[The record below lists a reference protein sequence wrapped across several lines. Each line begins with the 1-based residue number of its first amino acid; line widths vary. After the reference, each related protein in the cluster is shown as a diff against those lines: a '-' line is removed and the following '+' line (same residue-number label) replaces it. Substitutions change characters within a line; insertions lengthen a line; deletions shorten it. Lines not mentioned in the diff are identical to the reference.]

1 MRTYMKPVQRITAVI
16 LTVTALFS
24 NVLTVKAEPEITSPS
39 VVLIEASTGTI
50 IYEKNFTERRSPA
63 SITKIMTLL
72 IAFEQIESGR
82 IHMSDTVTVSQYAS
96 SMGGSQVFLAEG
108 ETQTLETLIKCITVA
123 SGNDASVAV
132 AEYIAGSESEFVDM
146 MNKKAE
152 ELGMGGTHFVDCCGL
167 SDSDDHYTC
176 ARDVAIMSR
185 ELTTKYPDV
194 FKYTQIWSEDITHV
208 TSNGTSIFTLN
219 STNKLLKQYPYTTG
233 LKTGSTSKALY
244 CLSATASK
252 DGIDLIAV
260 VMGAPDNNTRFGEAK
275 TLLNYG
281 FNICRL
287 YTDDAADIPETLPLK
302 GGIEDN
308 VGIEAASTF
317 RYIDIEGNNMDNVEK
332 VVELPEYADAPVNAG
347 DEAGVIKYM
356 LDGRELGSV
365 SVIYS
370 ENAAKAYYM
379 DYLKKA
385 AGFFLL

>member
-1 MRTYMKPVQRITAVI
+1 MKPIRKITAVV
-16 LTVTALFS
+16 LAVTALFS
-24 NVLTVKAEPEITSPS
+24 NALTVKAEPEITSPS

-72 IAFEQIESGR
+72 IAFEQIEAGR

-152 ELGMGGTHFVDCCGL
+152 ELGMNGTHFVDCCGL

-185 ELTTKYPDV
+185 ELTTKYPDI

-219 STNKLLKQYPYTTG
+219 STNKLLKQYAYTTG

-260 VMGAPDNNTRFGEAK
+260 VMGAPDNKTRFNEAK
-275 TLLNYG
+275 SLLSYG
-281 FNICRL
+281 FNLCRL
-287 YTDDAADIPETLPLK
+287 YTDDASDIPTTLPLK

-308 VGIEAASTF
+308 VAIEAASGF
-317 RYIDIEGNNMDNVEK
+317 RYVDIEGNDMNAVEK

-347 DEAGVIKYM
+347 EEAGIIKYM
-356 LDGRELGSV
+356 LDGRELGRV

-370 ENAAKAYYM
+370 ENAAKAYYL